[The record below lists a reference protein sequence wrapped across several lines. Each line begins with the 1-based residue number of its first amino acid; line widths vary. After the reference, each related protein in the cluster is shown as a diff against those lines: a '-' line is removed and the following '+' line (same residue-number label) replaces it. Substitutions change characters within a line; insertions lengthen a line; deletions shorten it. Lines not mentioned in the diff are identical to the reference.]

1 MTVAELPA
9 SGREGRAGWLTAR
22 QAALIGWGS
31 FAVGMILRLLA
42 LWLASRL
49 GPDSV
54 HFAFGIGFFT
64 FVAAILLGTASGL
77 VGAVI
82 VARRPS
88 NWVGWLYVLTGV
100 LQGVMTAGLAYAGLT
115 MPANPSA
122 LATFFAW
129 ANGVV
134 DFAVPFSVAAL
145 VLGLFP
151 DGTWV
156 SPRWRIIGLLAAV
169 GAVLGS
175 LEVGFGA
182 PSMVL
187 IVGSVNPYRASGPVG
202 ELIQASQRAGIGLLV
217 VELAAVVA
225 VASIAVRYRA
235 AGIDGR
241 RQIRWLLFSAVVVLV
256 SSIPLLYGQLAPGG
270 GLAAVDTLALVFAA
284 LCLAPIATLIAI
296 TRYRLYEIDRI
307 VNRAL
312 LYGALTAILA
322 GVFTA
327 GIGLAQRLFVALTG
341 VTSDGAIVL
350 ATLVVATLYA
360 PLRKW
365 LEAVVDRR
373 FKFDEPRF
381 GAYRHEID
389 RILSIVD
396 PRLAAERLIREAV
409 TELGATG
416 GAIVAKSGEVTARAG
431 SWPGPGGGAVPAA
444 TVPIP
449 GAPSTLSTIVLGPRT
464 DGAPYRAADLVEL
477 GSVAAMIARTVRA
490 GGPAL

>member
-1 MTVAELPA
+1 V
-9 SGREGRAGWLTAR
+9 RRAG
-22 QAALIGWGS
+22 LIGWGA
-31 FAVGMILRLLA
+31 FWVGMILRLVA
-42 LWLASRL
+42 LWLSSQL
-49 GPDSV
+49 GPGSV
-54 HFAFGIGFFT
+54 QFAFGIGFFT
-64 FVAAILLGTASGL
+64 FLAAILLGTAAGL
-77 VGAVI
+77 VGAII
-82 VARRPS
+82 VARRPW

-100 LQGVMTAGLAYAGLT
+100 LQGVMTSGLAYAGLT
-115 MPANPSA
+115 LPTDPNAV
-122 LATFFAW
+122 ATFFAW

-156 SPRWRIIGLLAAV
+156 SPRWRVIGVLAAI
-169 GAVLGS
+169 GAALGS

-187 IVGSVNPYRASGPVG
+187 IVGSVNPYRASGPLG
-202 ELIQASQRAGIGLLV
+202 DLIRTSQSIGIGSLI
-217 VELAAVVA
+217 VELAAVLA
-225 VASIAVRYRA
+225 VASIVVRYRA
-235 AGIDGR
+235 AAIDGR
-241 RQIRWLLFSAVVVLV
+241 RQIRWLLFAAVLALI
-256 SSIPLLYGQLAPGG
+256 SSTPLLYSQLAPNAGRTTFDA
-270 GLAAVDTLALVFAA
+270 LSLVFGA

-327 GIGLAQRLFVALTG
+327 GIGLAQRLFVAMTG
-341 VTSDGAIVL
+341 VTSDAAIVL

-360 PLRKW
+360 PLRKR

-373 FKFDEPRF
+373 FKFDELRF

-389 RILSIVD
+389 RVLSIVE
-396 PRLAAERLIREAV
+396 PTAAAERLIREAV

-416 GAIVAKSGEVTARAG
+416 GAILSKDGRVTASAG
-431 SWPGPGGGAVPAA
+431 MWPGPGSRRGPTE

-449 GAPSTLSTIVLGPRT
+449 GAASELATIVLGPRS
-464 DGAPYRAADLVEL
+464 DGHPYRPADLAEL
-477 GSVAAMIARTVRA
+477 GSVASMIARAVRA
-490 GGPAL
+490 GGPAH